1 MPTATA
7 SPARPTSALTA
18 DLTADRPA
26 PRPARLSRD
35 AEGWLFG
42 IIGVVA
48 FSFSLPATKTAVPHF
63 GWLMTSLGRAEVA
76 ALLAA
81 VVLLA
86 RRERLPRRGLWLPI
100 VVSGLGVIIG
110 FPLLTSIAL
119 RDVSSAH
126 GAVVTGLL
134 PAATAAFA
142 VWRGHERP
150 PRAFWGAV
158 AFGVLAVLVFA
169 GVQGAGRPRW
179 QDLLLVGAVLCAS
192 FGYAEGTRIAR
203 EIGGWQ
209 VISWALV
216 ATAPLI
222 APIVIADLPGRS
234 WDAPWSAWLG
244 FAYVSLVSMFLVT
257 SIALRDVSSA
267 HGAVV
272 TGLLPAATAAFAVW
286 RGHERPP
293 RAFWGAVAFGVLAV
307 LVFAGVQG
315 AGRPRWQDL
324 LLVGAVLCASFGYAE
339 GTRIARE
346 IGGWQV
352 ISWALV
358 ATAPLI
364 APFVVADLPG
374 RSWDAPW
381 SAWLGFAY
389 VSLVSMFLG
398 FVFWY
403 RGLALGGTARVGQAQ
418 LAQPVLTLIWSALLL
433 GEHVGPAE
441 MITGAVVVASVA
453 LTRRFRSPTSPAA
466 TVR

>member
-1 MPTATA
+1 
-7 SPARPTSALTA
+7 LTA
-18 DLTADRPA
+18 DLTAGRA
-26 PRPARLSRD
+26 SPRPARLSRD

-42 IIGVVA
+42 IVGVVA

-158 AFGVLAVLVFA
+158 AFGVFAVLVFA

-222 APIVIADLPGRS
+222 APV
-234 WDAPWSAWLG
+234 
-244 FAYVSLVSMFLVT
+244 
-257 SIALRDVSSA
+257 
-267 HGAVV
+267 
-272 TGLLPAATAAFAVW
+272 
-286 RGHERPP
+286 
-293 RAFWGAVAFGVLAV
+293 
-307 LVFAGVQG
+307 
-315 AGRPRWQDL
+315 
-324 LLVGAVLCASFGYAE
+324 
-339 GTRIARE
+339 
-346 IGGWQV
+346 
-352 ISWALV
+352 
-358 ATAPLI
+358 
-364 APFVVADLPG
+364 VVADLPG

-381 SAWLGFAY
+381 TAWLGFAY

-441 MITGAVVVASVA
+441 IVTGAVVVASVA
-453 LTRRFRSPTSPAA
+453 LTRRFRSPVSPPTSSS
-466 TVR
+466 